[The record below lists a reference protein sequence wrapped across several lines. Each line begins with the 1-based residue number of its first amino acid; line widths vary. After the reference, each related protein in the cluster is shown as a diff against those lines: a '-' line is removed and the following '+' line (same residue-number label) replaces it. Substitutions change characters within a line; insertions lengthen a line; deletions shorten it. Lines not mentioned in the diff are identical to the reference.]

1 MRHFIYRR
9 TTSAMRKLTSI
20 AAVAAILA
28 FCASCTKGYY
38 MDGYREAN
46 IYSPTYAK
54 DAELDF
60 TGPQN
65 PGEGDSFDK
74 IVENDFIQTSVQ
86 PTSTFSIDA
95 DGAAYAYMRRSIKGD
110 HIPNANSIRTE
121 EFLNYFTFDYD
132 DPSGDEMVAINAE
145 VGECPW
151 AEDHRLL
158 RLGLKG
164 KSIPESDIPDA
175 NYILLIDVSGS
186 MTGDDRIGLVK
197 KGLCS
202 MIDHMKAT
210 DRIAVI
216 TYSGEVKMLLESTL
230 VKDAKKIK
238 NAIKQLNT
246 NGYTPGGAAMKM
258 AYEEAVEHYIAGGNN
273 RIIMCTDGDFN
284 VGVTDTDALVEMV
297 ESYLDKGIYLSIM
310 GFGTGNYED
319 ARMESLSNHGNGT
332 YTYIDCEQEMLKVFV
347 DERSHFYSVAND
359 TKCQITFAPEAV
371 ESYRLI
377 GYENRVM
384 DNEDFED
391 DTKDAG
397 EIGAGQTIT
406 ALYEIVPA
414 DGFTAGAS
422 LASYDVRYK
431 KALGGESRPLNL
443 EVTVPGQDAAASAN
457 MNLASGIAAYSL
469 VLRGSQYKGSASYQM
484 ARELVAASNKNQDKY
499 RTELEQLIEKARK
512 IANNQQ

>member
-1 MRHFIYRR
+1 MK
-9 TTSAMRKLTSI
+9 KLTLI
-20 AAVAAILA
+20 AAVAVVAALGT
-28 FCASCTKGYY
+28 SCDKADGFIGGWRDTMYDANY
-38 MDGYREAN
+38 SMDMEDG
-46 IYSPTYAK
+46 P
-54 DAELDF
+54 LD
-60 TGPQN
+60 PQN
-65 PGEGDSFDK
+65 PGEGDDFDK
-74 IVENDFIQTSVQ
+74 IVENDFIKTADE

-95 DGAAYAYMRRSIKGD
+95 DGAAYAYMRRAIKGGNL
-110 HIPNANSIRTE
+110 PNANSVRIE
-121 EFLNYFTFDYD
+121 EFLNYFTFDYN
-132 DPSGDEMVAINAE
+132 DPSGDETVAINAE
-145 VGECPW
+145 LGDCPW
-151 AEDHRLL
+151 NADHKLL

-164 KSIPESDIPDA
+164 KSIPDSEIPDA

-186 MTGDDRIGLVK
+186 MTGDDRIELVK

-202 MIDHMKAT
+202 MIDYMKPT
-210 DRIAVI
+210 DRIAII
-216 TYSGEVKMLLESTL
+216 TYSGEVKKLLESTL

-238 NAIKQLNT
+238 NAINQLNT
-246 NGYTPGGAAMKM
+246 NGYTPGGEAMKL
-258 AYEEAVEHYIAGGNN
+258 AYDEAVEHYITGGNN

-310 GFGTGNYED
+310 GFGTGNYAD

-384 DNEDFED
+384 NNEDFED

-414 DGFTAGAS
+414 EGFGTAAS
-422 LASYDVRYK
+422 IARYDVRYK
-431 KALGGESRPLNL
+431 KALGGDSRPLTL
-443 EVTVPGQDAAASAN
+443 DVTAPAAAASAN
-457 MNLASGIAAYSL
+457 FDLAAGIAAYGL
-469 VLRGSQYKGSASYQM
+469 TLRGSQYKGSASYNM
-484 ARELVAASNKNQDKY
+484 AKELVSASNRNQDKY
-499 RTELEQLIEKARK
+499 RTELVQLIEKAQQ
-512 IANNQQ
+512 IAGKQ